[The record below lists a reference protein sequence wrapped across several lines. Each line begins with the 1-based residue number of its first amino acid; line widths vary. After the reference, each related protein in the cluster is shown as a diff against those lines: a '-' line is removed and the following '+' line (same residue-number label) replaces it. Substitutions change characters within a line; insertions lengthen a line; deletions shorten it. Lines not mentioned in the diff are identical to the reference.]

1 MTIVALFNPGHS
13 MIPWFYEYMISDKE
27 NHHGPSLMVEENQ
40 MNLLSTELLPSQALA
55 QENVLSLASDV

>member
-27 NHHGPSLMVEENQ
+27 NHHGPSLMVEEN
-40 MNLLSTELLPSQALA
+40 
-55 QENVLSLASDV
+55 